1 MSPETKY
8 HLPSVLLE
16 KVSFCNFI
24 ALFQSKVVEQFLN
37 LNYNNSHMSCLNLI
51 LHMSNHNKINFL
63 IFQHNGVNKFLF
75 TLTEEKFI

>member
-1 MSPETKY
+1 MTPETKY

-37 LNYNNSHMSCLNLI
+37 LNYNNSHVS
-51 LHMSNHNKINFL
+51 
-63 IFQHNGVNKFLF
+63 
-75 TLTEEKFI
+75 